1 MTERN
6 HSYEGLEK
14 AIHKSAPGHRNVS
27 EPGSPSPGGGE
38 AGDGILRTGKP
49 VCRYESILLAMSSGN
64 VEYLEDG
71 ETVYTIHYSTGAT
84 ETATRTVLN
93 DGSIAYV
100 CEGASGQSVVTL
112 SADGKI
118 LLDGHKVRHTTI
130 RYYDCDESTY
140 SMTADTV
147 PYVGRMEVFSKT
159 PFASKVYSKLL
170 VKDYH
175 LVEFANDELDNLILT
190 TAISIFIF
198 AVAPTVSLN
207 FDFVSNCM
215 TILTGIL
222 SSFCSHHPLSD
233 AMATYI
239 WQWTTPTITDPYN
252 QYFMYQLHYL
262 ESPPKIAVDPKNY
275 KCENCSEH
283 ETIYSVLT
291 QGL

>member
-1 MTERN
+1 MDN
-6 HSYEGLEK
+6 
-14 AIHKSAPGHRNVS
+14 
-27 EPGSPSPGGGE
+27 GGRKRWKRVGE
-38 AGDGILRTGKP
+38 F
-49 VCRYESILLAMSSGN
+49 SIFVQG
-64 VEYLEDG
+64 
-71 ETVYTIHYSTGAT
+71 
-84 ETATRTVLN
+84 RTVACA
-93 DGSIAYV
+93 DPSSPFSIV
-100 CEGASGQSVVTL
+100 HDPL
-112 SADGKI
+112 F
-118 LLDGHKVRHTTI
+118 L
-130 RYYDCDESTY
+130 
-140 SMTADTV
+140 
-147 PYVGRMEVFSKT
+147 
-159 PFASKVYSKLL
+159 
-170 VKDYH
+170 
-175 LVEFANDELDNLILT
+175 ANGELDNLILT

-252 QYFMYQLHYL
+252 QYFMYQLQYL

-275 KCENCSEH
+275 NCENCSEH

>member
-1 MTERN
+1 MKNWKKRFTSLLLAIVMCLSLGVPALAAEKPATE
-6 HSYEGLEK
+6 SSELE
-14 AIHKSAPGHRNVS
+14 SRY
-27 EPGSPSPGGGE
+27 
-38 AGDGILRTGKP
+38 AGMP

-159 PFASKVYSKLL
+159 PFASKVYSCLL
-170 VKDYH
+170 YTSD
-175 LVEFANDELDNLILT
+175 AADEL
-190 TAISIFIF
+190 
-198 AVAPTVSLN
+198 
-207 FDFVSNCM
+207 
-215 TILTGIL
+215 
-222 SSFCSHHPLSD
+222 
-233 AMATYI
+233 
-239 WQWTTPTITDPYN
+239 
-252 QYFMYQLHYL
+252 
-262 ESPPKIAVDPKNY
+262 
-275 KCENCSEH
+275 
-283 ETIYSVLT
+283 
-291 QGL
+291 

>member
-6 HSYEGLEK
+6 HSYEELEK

-175 LVEFANDELDNLILT
+175 LVEFASLDTERI
-190 TAISIFIF
+190 
-198 AVAPTVSLN
+198 P
-207 FDFVSNCM
+207 C
-215 TILTGIL
+215 
-222 SSFCSHHPLSD
+222 
-233 AMATYI
+233 
-239 WQWTTPTITDPYN
+239 
-252 QYFMYQLHYL
+252 
-262 ESPPKIAVDPKNY
+262 
-275 KCENCSEH
+275 
-283 ETIYSVLT
+283 
-291 QGL
+291 

>member
-1 MTERN
+1 MEGENAGSAWGNFLYLCRGVPLRVLIPHL
-6 HSYEGLEK
+6 HSQIVHDPLF
-14 AIHKSAPGHRNVS
+14 
-27 EPGSPSPGGGE
+27 
-38 AGDGILRTGKP
+38 L
-49 VCRYESILLAMSSGN
+49 
-64 VEYLEDG
+64 
-71 ETVYTIHYSTGAT
+71 
-84 ETATRTVLN
+84 
-93 DGSIAYV
+93 
-100 CEGASGQSVVTL
+100 
-112 SADGKI
+112 
-118 LLDGHKVRHTTI
+118 
-130 RYYDCDESTY
+130 
-140 SMTADTV
+140 
-147 PYVGRMEVFSKT
+147 
-159 PFASKVYSKLL
+159 
-170 VKDYH
+170 
-175 LVEFANDELDNLILT
+175 ANDELDNLILT

>member
-1 MTERN
+1 ML
-6 HSYEGLEK
+6 HPSLWLFY
-14 AIHKSAPGHRNVS
+14 HRTDVF
-27 EPGSPSPGGGE
+27 
-38 AGDGILRTGKP
+38 
-49 VCRYESILLAMSSGN
+49 
-64 VEYLEDG
+64 
-71 ETVYTIHYSTGAT
+71 AT
-84 ETATRTVLN
+84 FVN
-93 DGSIAYV
+93 S
-100 CEGASGQSVVTL
+100 
-112 SADGKI
+112 
-118 LLDGHKVRHTTI
+118 
-130 RYYDCDESTY
+130 
-140 SMTADTV
+140 
-147 PYVGRMEVFSKT
+147 
-159 PFASKVYSKLL
+159 SKVYSKLL

-175 LVEFANDELDNLILT
+175 LVEFANDELDNLIIT

>member
-1 MTERN
+1 MKNWKKRFT
-6 HSYEGLEK
+6 SL
-14 AIHKSAPGHRNVS
+14 
-27 EPGSPSPGGGE
+27 
-38 AGDGILRTGKP
+38 
-49 VCRYESILLAMSSGN
+49 LLAIVMCLSLGVPALAAEKPATESSELESRYAGMRGN

-175 LVEFANDELDNLILT
+175 LVEFASLDTERI
-190 TAISIFIF
+190 
-198 AVAPTVSLN
+198 P
-207 FDFVSNCM
+207 C
-215 TILTGIL
+215 
-222 SSFCSHHPLSD
+222 
-233 AMATYI
+233 
-239 WQWTTPTITDPYN
+239 
-252 QYFMYQLHYL
+252 
-262 ESPPKIAVDPKNY
+262 
-275 KCENCSEH
+275 
-283 ETIYSVLT
+283 
-291 QGL
+291 

>member
-1 MTERN
+1 
-6 HSYEGLEK
+6 
-14 AIHKSAPGHRNVS
+14 
-27 EPGSPSPGGGE
+27 
-38 AGDGILRTGKP
+38 
-49 VCRYESILLAMSSGN
+49 MSSGN

-159 PFASKVYSKLL
+159 PFASKVGPVDKGGEYVRSM
-170 VKDYH
+170 
-175 LVEFANDELDNLILT
+175 VE
-190 TAISIFIF
+190 
-198 AVAPTVSLN
+198 
-207 FDFVSNCM
+207 
-215 TILTGIL
+215 
-222 SSFCSHHPLSD
+222 
-233 AMATYI
+233 
-239 WQWTTPTITDPYN
+239 
-252 QYFMYQLHYL
+252 
-262 ESPPKIAVDPKNY
+262 
-275 KCENCSEH
+275 
-283 ETIYSVLT
+283 
-291 QGL
+291 